1 MKGASIVIK
10 ISTCTTE
17 TASVGQTGFARRN
30 ACSAAVVGR
39 IGEEARRTGR
49 AAAPIVEV
57 KVSHA

>member
-1 MKGASIVIK
+1 MKGAGIVIQ
-10 ISTCTTE
+10 ISACTAE
-17 TASVGQTGFARRN
+17 TTSVGKTGFTRRN

-49 AAAPIVEV
+49 AAAPIVEI